1 MDRQAGLAL
10 ACPRVLG
17 AVAGAQ
23 DAYGDGA
30 ESQLPF
36 VRDEAVFVSYR

>member
-10 ACPRVLG
+10 ACLRVLG

-23 DAYGDGA
+23 DAYGGGA
-30 ESQLPF
+30 GFPF